1 MRCYDVSMAE
11 TDFTI
16 QFRAGTL
23 ELRGAPSG
31 FSSHFAAAVKDPR
44 DRSLRCA
51 ALHYR
56 KLVAMLHQRK
66 VAHVDLAR
74 SYAKIAFTSPESR
87 EPFPHQ
93 AEAVEAWW
101 RAGGRGVV
109 VLPTG
114 TGKTFMAILAIVR
127 AGRSTLVVAPTLE
140 LVSQWKAE
148 LERNLKVKVGAV
160 GGGERDWQEVTVIT
174 YDSAHMLIDHWG
186 PRFGMLVFDE
196 AHHLPGATYRH
207 AASGSIA
214 PFRLALTATPERT
227 DGGESLLNFLVGPL
241 VYRREIT
248 DLAGEYL
255 AGYTTERIWIELK
268 PEEREEHD
276 KARDAYRAFVSE
288 RGIDTSSPSG
298 WRDFITSASRD
309 PEGREAFRAYRD
321 QRRIIQRAEGKME
334 KLEELLA
341 RHSGERVLIFTSD
354 NATVYDLARR
364 FLVPALTHRTKPA
377 ERKDLLSAFHSGE
390 LPVLAT
396 SRVLNEGV
404 DVPAAAI
411 GVVLS
416 GSGTPREHVQR
427 LGRILRRSGDKRAC
441 LYELVVRDSG
451 EAAISKRRRDH
462 NAYR

>member
-1 MRCYDVSMAE
+1 MAGMAE

-16 QFRAGTL
+16 RFNAGTL
-23 ELRGAPSG
+23 ELRGAPRG
-31 FSSHFAAAVKDPR
+31 FTGLFPQAVEDPR
-44 DRSLRCA
+44 DRCLRCV

-56 KLVAMLHQRK
+56 PLVALLHQK
-66 VAHVDLAR
+66 SIPYADKAR
-74 SYAKIAFTSPESR
+74 TYERISFPSAAGR

-93 AEAVEAWW
+93 AQAVDAWW
-101 RAGGRGVV
+101 KAGGRGVV

-114 TGKTFMAILAIVR
+114 TGKTFTAILAIIR

-140 LVSQWKAE
+140 LVSQWRTE
-148 LERNLKVKVGAV
+148 LERNLGMPVGAV
-160 GGGERDWQEVTVIT
+160 GGGERDWKPVSVIT
-174 YDSAHMLIDHWG
+174 YDSAHLLVDHWG
-186 PRFGMLVFDE
+186 PRYGMIVFDE

-207 AASGSIA
+207 AATGAIA
-214 PFRLALTATPERT
+214 PFRLAITATPERT
-227 DGGESLLNFLVGPL
+227 DGGEHLLQALVGPL

-248 DLAGEYL
+248 ELAGEYL
-255 AGYTTERIWIELK
+255 ASYTTRRIWVDLK
-268 PEEREEHD
+268 PDEREAHD
-276 KARDAYRAFVSE
+276 AAREKYRAFVAE
-288 RGIDTSSPSG
+288 RGIDTGSPSG
-298 WRDFITSASRD
+298 WREFITAASRD
-309 PEGREAFRAYRD
+309 PEGRDAFKAYRE
-321 QRRIIQRAEGKME
+321 QRRIVQRAEAKFE
-334 KLEELLA
+334 KLEELLR
-341 RHSGERVLIFTSD
+341 RHAGERMLVFTAD

-377 ERKDLLSAFHSGE
+377 ERRELLAAFHSGD

-404 DVPAAAI
+404 DVPAASV

-427 LGRILRRSGDKRAC
+427 LGRILRRSGDKQAC

-462 NAYR
+462 DAYR